1 MTILAARA
9 IVDGC
14 ELHWTERGSGS
25 PLVILHGL
33 ADSQHTWRSVSELL
47 AKRYRVLSLDL
58 PGCGLSARPD
68 ASYSLEWHAR
78 LVDAWLSHLG
88 IDECDVLGHS
98 YGGGVAL
105 WLLLYRAKSIRRLA
119 LVSPGGLGT
128 EVGTWLRLAAFLG
141 PLEAG
146 GQLLIAPITAYLT
159 FAHGGELTSSE
170 RTALYRLNGCPGT
183 GRAFTRT
190 VRDVVNWRGQTR
202 QLLQRVNE
210 VPQLPS
216 IALFWGE
223 LDRVIPIRHGE
234 ALAASLEHCSLWR
247 LPNAGHFL
255 HWQAPQALAKAILT
269 YLDGPELPPAQFRV
283 SPRSPARRSWARQ
296 LARVRRRAR
305 ASLLREARWLRAV
318 LVRWNPMA

>member
-9 IVDGC
+9 IIDGC

-25 PLVILHGL
+25 PLVVLHGL
-33 ADSQHTWRSVSELL
+33 ADSQHTWRTVSELL

-58 PGCGLSARPD
+58 PGCGLSGRPD
-68 ASYSLEWHAR
+68 ASYSLEWQAR
-78 LVDAWLSHLG
+78 LVDSWLTHLG

-105 WLLLYRAKSIRRLA
+105 WLLLYRAKSMRRLA

-128 EVGTWLRLAAFLG
+128 EVGNWLRLAALFG
-141 PLEAG
+141 AVEAG
-146 GQLLIAPITAYLT
+146 GQLLMAPITAYLT
-159 FAHGGELTSSE
+159 FVHGGELTSSD
-170 RTALYRLNGCPGT
+170 RRALYRLNGWPGT
-183 GRAFTRT
+183 GRAFART
-190 VRDVVNWRGQTR
+190 VRDVIDWRGQTR
-202 QLLQRVNE
+202 QLLQRVHE

-234 ALAASLEHCSLWR
+234 ALAARLEHCALWR

-255 HWQAPQALAKAILT
+255 HWQAPHALAGAILA
-269 YLDGPELPPAQFRV
+269 YLDGPALPPAQLRALTRH
-283 SPRSPARRSWARQ
+283 PELGSWARR
-296 LARVRRRAR
+296 LTRLPAR
-305 ASLLREARWLRAV
+305 ASTRLIREARWLRSWAV
-318 LVRWNPMA
+318 RSNPLG